1 MMQKNIAVAQMRS
14 GIDPVANAA
23 SLFEYIA
30 EAASKNADIIFTP
43 EMSGLLDRDRARA
56 AQHIVLEEDDL
67 VLARTREAAS
77 QHDIWVALG
86 SLAIQSPTSDKWL
99 NRSFLISPTGEI
111 MARYDKIHLFD
122 VDLDSGESWRESSA
136 YEAGDKAILAPVGQ
150 VLLGLSICYD
160 VRFANLYTA
169 LTDAGANILAVP
181 AAFTVPTGK
190 AHWETLLRARAIEA
204 GAFVVAAAQ
213 SGKHEDGRETY
224 GHSLIVDPWG
234 RVLLDMEDHIGV
246 AICEIDLA
254 AVNEVRGRV
263 PAVANRRGF
272 VLEENPK

>member
-1 MMQKNIAVAQMRS
+1 MRS
-14 GIDPVANAA
+14 GIDPAANAA
-23 SLFEYIA
+23 TLVEYIT

-56 AQHIVLEEDDL
+56 AQNIVREEDEL
-67 VLARTREAAS
+67 VLARAREAAS

-111 MARYDKIHLFD
+111 VARYDKIHLFD
-122 VDLDSGESWRESSA
+122 VDLDGGESWRESAA
-136 YEAGDKAILAPVGQ
+136 YEAGGKAIIVPVGQ
-150 VLLGLSICYD
+150 ALLGLSICYD
-160 VRFANLYTA
+160 VRFASLYTA

-190 AHWETLLRARAIEA
+190 AHWKTLLRARAIEA

-224 GHSLIVDPWG
+224 GHSSIIDPWG
-234 RVLLDMEDHIGV
+234 RVLLDMKDNLGV
-246 AICEIDLA
+246 GICEIDLA
-254 AVNEVRGRV
+254 AVAEVRGRV

-272 VLEENPK
+272 VLGENPQ